1 MLKLKFVIPLLL
13 FVVLGLFLFVGLFR
27 DPSMVPSPLIGKPAP
42 QFTLPSLQDASYPVD
57 SKELLGQPWLLN
69 VWGTWCGG
77 CRQEH
82 DTLLA
87 IAAQRVVPMVGLN
100 WKDDDKL
107 ARKWLAELGNPYAVV
122 AVDQEGRTAIDWGVY
137 GAPETFLI
145 GPDGTV
151 LYKHIAPMTMD
162 IWNREFLPRIE
173 AARASAG
180 SRS

>member
-13 FVVLGLFLFVGLFR
+13 FVVLGVFLFVGLFR
-27 DPSMVPSPLIGKPAP
+27 DPRVVPSPLIGKPAP

-57 SKELLGQPWLLN
+57 SRELLGQPWLLN

-100 WKDDDKL
+100 WKDDGKL
-107 ARKWLAELGNPYAVV
+107 ARRWLSELGNPYAVV

-173 AARASAG
+173 AARAGAG